1 MTWNCGDVVVRRE
14 ISWGRPCLAIPVRV
28 IEDSDSL
35 LATFIPES
43 TPLSYADCPD
53 VVWPTESGRHPWWPT
68 AQWQG
73 HGVLMLQRP
82 GEPYAVWHFWAGPER
97 RFESWYLNLQEPFR
111 RSAIGYDTQDH
122 ELDVI
127 VLEDLQWFFKDD
139 EKLDVSYERLASE
152 PIDQLHI
159 FREPSRA
166 FDWRPVPNAPHWC
179 IRRGAARA
187 DTDIEPSS
195 ARMIDGLRLLC
206 EQRRMTRSDRRDQQ
220 SDPHAFRRQRQSHE

>member
-139 EKLDVSYERLASE
+139 EKLDERVREGRYTESEMVS
-152 PIDQLHI
+152 I
-159 FREPSRA
+159 RETGANIAAMLDARELWWDPSLRN
-166 FDWRPVPNAPHWC
+166 WRPDPSWSTPDPVEAGWESVPWNTA
-179 IRRGAARA
+179 
-187 DTDIEPSS
+187 S
-195 ARMIDGLRLLC
+195 
-206 EQRRMTRSDRRDQQ
+206 
-220 SDPHAFRRQRQSHE
+220 